1 MSCLSSVQSP
11 LFERISLVAFS
22 SKVGAMKK
30 LLIIAL
36 FSGITL
42 TACGVKGPLYFPEN
56 TSQEQQP

>member
-1 MSCLSSVQSP
+1 
-11 LFERISLVAFS
+11 
-22 SKVGAMKK
+22 MKK

-56 TSQEQQP
+56 TPQEQQP